1 MHFKST
7 EHQIFFS
14 VTALHSCSPALWK
27 MSKRKSGV
35 FWRRGRRFFYCAGSK
50 AFFSKRKPHLFFQS
64 VKKTDRKEKLSGRS
78 FYLRVFLFLH

>member
-7 EHQIFFS
+7 KHQIFFS
-14 VTALHSCSPALWK
+14 VTAINSCSPALLK

-50 AFFSKRKPHLFFQS
+50 ALFQNGNRIYFFK
-64 VKKTDRKEKLSGRS
+64 V
-78 FYLRVFLFLH
+78 